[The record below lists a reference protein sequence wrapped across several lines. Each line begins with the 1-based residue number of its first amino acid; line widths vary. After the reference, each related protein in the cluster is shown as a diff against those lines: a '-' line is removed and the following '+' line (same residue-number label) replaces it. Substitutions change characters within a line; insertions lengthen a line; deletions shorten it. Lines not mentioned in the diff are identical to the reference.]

1 MDRKFL
7 EDSLTE
13 YGFSFDDSM
22 IENLEHLMKNTL
34 KTNEFFNLT
43 AIKDEELFREKMIF
57 DSALGLLNVDLKNK
71 KVIDVGTGAGFPG
84 LVLYILEPSVDMAL
98 LDSTQKK
105 INYLNDYIN
114 ERHYNVNTVSARAEE
129 YALDHR
135 ETYDV
140 AYARAVSSLNVLLEM
155 IVPLLKVGGTFVAL
169 KGKEAPEEIKASQSA
184 LKKLNC
190 VITDVKEY
198 KLPESNEVRNIIYI
212 KKEKE
217 TNHKYPRRYSQ
228 IKKQPL

>member
-1 MDRKFL
+1 MDRKTL
-7 EDSLTE
+7 EKYLSE
-13 YGFSFDDSM
+13 YGVSFDDSM
-22 IENLEHLMKNTL
+22 IENLEHLMKNTI

-43 AIKDEELFREKMIF
+43 AIKDEETFREKMIF
-57 DSALGLLNVDLKNK
+57 DSALGLLNIDLKNK

-84 LVLYILEPSVDMAL
+84 LVLYILKPSMDMTL

-105 INYLNDYIN
+105 INYLSEYAK
-114 ERHYNVNTVSARAEE
+114 ERNYHVNTVSARVEE
-129 YALDHR
+129 YALNNR

-169 KGKEAPEEIKASQSA
+169 KGREASEEIKASQSA
-184 LKKLNC
+184 LNKLNC

-198 KLPESNEVRNIIYI
+198 TLPESHEVRNIIFI
-212 KKEKE
+212 RKEKE
-217 TNHKYPRRYSQ
+217 TNHKYPRRYSS